1 MKPPSE
7 WLTPKYSAHTN
18 TLEQSPHHCHIQRT
32 NKYEKI
38 LCVEILLAV
47 IAGLP
52 VAIIDEIVWKAF
64 WKLKNSYWQE
74 ILRLLACPSQQ
85 YQKNEMYLPS
95 GREGATSPCWLLSAD
110 RELEAWIGFA
120 TFRRN
125 WHGLCRHE
133 YRANCRRREALQKSD
148 TMFVGRSR
156 RATLKF
162 CLNFSYDS
170 TNMSYRL
177 TAYKS

>member
-64 WKLKNSYWQE
+64 WKLKKIDPVGSTVRY
-74 ILRLLACPSQQ
+74 
-85 YQKNEMYLPS
+85 EMMK
-95 GREGATSPCWLLSAD
+95 
-110 RELEAWIGFA
+110 
-120 TFRRN
+120 
-125 WHGLCRHE
+125 LCTG
-133 YRANCRRREALQKSD
+133 S
-148 TMFVGRSR
+148 V
-156 RATLKF
+156 
-162 CLNFSYDS
+162 
-170 TNMSYRL
+170 
-177 TAYKS
+177 